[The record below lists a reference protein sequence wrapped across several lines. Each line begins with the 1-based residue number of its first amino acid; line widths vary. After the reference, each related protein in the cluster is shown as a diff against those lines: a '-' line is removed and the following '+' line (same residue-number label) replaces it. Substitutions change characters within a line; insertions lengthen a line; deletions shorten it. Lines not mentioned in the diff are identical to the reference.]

1 MPKPAQPPPVPK
13 APPTLVQSA
22 GKQEDFAASAAAL
35 AEKRGW
41 FGEDHF
47 VANEIRVDDARN
59 YITKVMHE
67 HFQAAAKGLPQPDYK
82 AACEHL
88 AVDNDDEQAAI
99 DEALKVAFE
108 AGKGAQVS
116 SHPVTVGGLAANITV
131 GASAAL
137 GKFAEAS
144 AGKGG

>member
-22 GKQEDFAASAAAL
+22 GKQEDFAAPAAAL
-35 AEKRGW
+35 AEQLGW
-41 FGEDHF
+41 VGPDHYL
-47 VANEIRVDDARN
+47 ANEIRVDDARN

-99 DEALKVAFE
+99 DEALKVAYE

-116 SHPVTVGGLAANITV
+116 SQPATVAGMTANISV
-131 GASAAL
+131 GATAAL
-137 GKFAEAS
+137 GKLAEAS